1 MSKLIPLCFPVWRF
15 AHHADPYMASI
26 LYIRKRYAHDPEYEA
41 ALIQSVFD
49 IAQANALARDA
60 GRAAAFPEAEVVNA

>member
-26 LYIRKRYAHDPEYEA
+26 LYLRKKYAHHPEHEA

-49 IAQANALARDA
+49 IAQATALARDA
-60 GRAAAFPEAEVVNA
+60 GRAAAFPEPEVVNA